1 MERSCYIIN
10 FYLGSRRKTISNYDE
25 DRLCFLKKQIETL
38 YQYTHSL
45 DKIVFNFNIRDKD
58 YKYVSDVF
66 KLIPKFIQGVSV
78 DVNFRD
84 NQGMSYAAWVENFN
98 KYKNEYDYFIFN
110 EDDYFFVEDNW
121 DQYLI
126 NKYNSYPDC
135 GYLCPIMR
143 EPHHWNEYRKHAGHS
158 VGIASTKNILKLK
171 NGLPSLNSID
181 YSSVEEIQKKFSFCF
196 IEAGLNVYDVRDDY
210 RVAFGWTEDDYDIW
224 RFFWWNK
231 KDLIQPAFL
240 MFNEHYNYFELVEGE
255 CIKEYKTTT
264 VDEALKCYNDK
275 KTYYGEHR

>member
-25 DRLCFLKKQIETL
+25 DRLCFLKKHIETL

-58 YKYVSDVF
+58 YKYTSDIF
-66 KLIPKFIQGVSV
+66 RLIPKFIQGVSV

-98 KYKNEYDYFIFN
+98 KYKTKYDYFIFN

-143 EPHHWNEYRKHAGHS
+143 EPHHWNGYRKHAGHS

-240 MFNEHYNYFELVEGE
+240 IFNEHYNYFELVEGE
-255 CIKEYKTTT
+255 CIKEHKTTT